1 VLTTVGAATEMTQTQ
16 LPRRSPIV
24 ALFVAIRPRQ
34 WLKNILVFAAPLAA
48 GAITQ
53 VPVLLDTAGA
63 FVAFCLVSSA
73 TYLVNDAR
81 DVELDRA
88 HPVKRNRPI
97 AAGQIS
103 VPVALGT
110 ALMLAVAGL
119 ALAWFIR
126 PELAGVV
133 LAYLVCTTAYSLL
146 LKHEPVIELGLLA
159 MGFLL
164 RAIAGG
170 VASELPISQ
179 WFLIVAGFGSLF
191 MAAGKRFS
199 ELERSTPA
207 ETTSTTSTIPTTPRR
222 RSLDGYTVG
231 FLRFTWAIAAA
242 VTISAY
248 CLWAFEVGQSSSNFP
263 WSALT
268 AWSIVP
274 FVLAILRYAVVID
287 RGRAE
292 APEDAILSDR
302 VLLALGAAW
311 LVLFTL
317 GVMGQ

>member
-1 VLTTVGAATEMTQTQ
+1 MSAATNQSGQQIPDSGVPARSPVGAWLAG
-16 LPRRSPIV
+16 L
-24 ALFVAIRPRQ
+24 RPRQ
-34 WLKNILVFAAPLAA
+34 WLKNVLVFAAPLAA
-48 GAITQ
+48 GAIGEL
-53 VPVLLDTAGA
+53 PVLLDTLGA
-63 FVAFCLVSSA
+63 FAAFCLVSSA
-73 TYLVNDAR
+73 TYLINDVR
-81 DVELDRA
+81 DVEIDRA
-88 HPVKRNRPI
+88 HPVKRGRPI

-103 VPVALGT
+103 IPVALISAVVI
-110 ALMLAVAGL
+110 ALAGL
-119 ALAWFIR
+119 TLAWFVR
-126 PELAGVV
+126 PELAWVV
-133 LAYLVCTTAYSLL
+133 VAYLICTTAYSLL

-159 MGFLL
+159 LGFLL

-170 VASELPISQ
+170 VASDLPISQ

-199 ELERSTPA
+199 ELERSTGHITPEAPA
-207 ETTSTTSTIPTTPRR
+207 GQTGVRR

-248 CLWAFEVGQSSSNFP
+248 CLWAFEVGQSPSTFP
-263 WSALT
+263 WA

-292 APEDAILSDR
+292 APEDAVLSDR
-302 VLLALGAAW
+302 VLLGLGAAW
-311 LVLFTL
+311 LVLFSL
-317 GVMGQ
+317 GTMGV